1 MTADPTAHGDLVARA
16 ARHRALGDP
25 IRLAVV
31 DALVAGDLTPGELGD
46 LVGLGANHLAFH
58 LRTLEAAELVAV
70 RRSEGDGRRR
80 YVTLRP
86 AGAVMIGRGASGDR
100 AADRAGVPV
109 RPPRRPVF
117 VCTRNA
123 ARSQLAAALWT
134 ATTGRPAASAG
145 TAPAA
150 AVDPRAVRVAADRG
164 LDLGDVR
171 PRHVDDVAAR
181 PDLVV
186 SVCDRVREAPL
197 PFAAPTLHWSVPDPA
212 GRPVAAYRAA
222 HDELVDRVARLAA
235 ATGLGIAA

>member
-1 MTADPTAHGDLVARA
+1 MGIDPTERGDLAARA

-46 LVGLGANHLAFH
+46 VVGLPANHLAFH

-86 AGAVMIGRGASGDR
+86 AAAVLVGRGAGADR
-100 AADRAGVPV
+100 AAAPAPV

-145 TAPAA
+145 TAPAD

-171 PRHVDDVAAR
+171 PRHVDDLAVR

-212 GRPVAAYRAA
+212 GRPVTAYRAA
-222 HDELVDRVARLAA
+222 HDELADRVARLAA
-235 ATGLGIAA
+235 ATGLGVAA